1 MRQGFQQ
8 YFLKHLSHCS
18 NFVNFKPFLVTHKDS
33 RNLSELVKI
42 QNILIKDDHRRQ
54 TLEHSITLVFASAD
68 VTVRA
73 GGLLTAVEIT
83 LASSRFFLKPSL
95 SSFRKIVHKQ

>member
-1 MRQGFQQ
+1 MTLIIRT
-8 YFLKHLSHCS
+8 
-18 NFVNFKPFLVTHKDS
+18 NI
-33 RNLSELVKI
+33 I

-54 TLEHSITLVFASAD
+54 THEHSITLVFASAD

-83 LASSRFFLKPSL
+83 LASSRFSLKPSL
-95 SSFRKIVHKQ
+95 SFRKIVHKQ